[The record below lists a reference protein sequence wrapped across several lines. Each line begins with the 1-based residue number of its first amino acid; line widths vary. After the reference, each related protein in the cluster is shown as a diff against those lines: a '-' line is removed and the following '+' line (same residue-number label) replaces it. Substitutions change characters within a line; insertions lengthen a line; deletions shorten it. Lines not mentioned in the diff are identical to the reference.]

1 MNNRSI
7 LLFLI
12 LPLISTFTTLFAD
25 SAKDTASRFY
35 VSKKGLCMTTNGKNN
50 WKERVEK
57 LDVSWHYNWA
67 AKLPGNPPDGVHFA
81 PMIWGYWGNT
91 DGFKR
96 NIRRLHQDRLA
107 GREDTLLGFNE
118 PDKKNQANI
127 SVDKAL
133 RAWPYL
139 EWTGLR
145 LGSPATVNPENEW
158 MQEFMRKAKEKDFR
172 VDFVTVHWYGGANAD
187 NLISRLK
194 KVHQM
199 YGKPIWITE
208 FAVADWNA
216 KSRVD
221 NKFTEQQVLRFMKEV
236 LPRLDKLDY
245 VERYAWFSSGVDHP
259 NLGPSSLRKKNGS
272 LTELGKFYK
281 SHK

>member
-1 MNNRSI
+1 MNKRQLI
-7 LLFLI
+7 LFL
-12 LPLISTFTTLFAD
+12 LLVLLCPFASMSAD
-25 SAKDTASRFY
+25 SSSRFY
-35 VSKKGLCMTTNGKNN
+35 VSKKGLCMTTNAKKN
-50 WKERVEK
+50 WKERVEE
-57 LDVSWHYNWA
+57 LNVSWHYNWA
-67 AKLPGNPPDGVHFA
+67 AKLPGPAPDEVDYV
-81 PMIWGYWGNT
+81 PMIWGYWGNS

-96 NIRRLHQDRLA
+96 NIRQLYQDRIA
-107 GREDTLLGFNE
+107 GRQDTLLGFNE

-133 RAWPYL
+133 RAWKYL

-145 LGSPATVNPENEW
+145 LGSPATTNPENEW
-158 MQEFMRKAKEKDFR
+158 MKTFMRKAKEKNYR

-187 NLISRLK
+187 SLISRLK
-194 KVHQM
+194 RVHKM

-216 KSRVD
+216 KSRAE

-236 LPRLDKLDY
+236 LPRLDELDF
-245 VERYAWFSSGVDHP
+245 VERYAWFSWGVDHK
-259 NLGPSSLRKKNGS
+259 NLGPSSLRKKDGS
-272 LTELGKFYK
+272 LTALGKYYK